1 MPISETSS
9 TGGHPYSTATDAEP
23 MNSILL
29 VRSGAYVGGYFWWRM
44 ALRRKN
50 MSWYLRVLKKYAVF
64 QGRAQRK
71 EFWMFSLFNFIIGFV
86 VGFFEGALGI
96 FLLGPIYSV
105 AIIIPG
111 IAVGV
116 RRMHD
121 TDHSGWWV
129 IVPFV
134 NFYFWCIDGTSG
146 DNRFG
151 PDPKAR
157 ATQ

>member
-1 MPISETSS
+1 
-9 TGGHPYSTATDAEP
+9 
-23 MNSILL
+23 
-29 VRSGAYVGGYFWWRM
+29 
-44 ALRRKN
+44 

-71 EFWMFSLFNFIIGFV
+71 EFWMFALFNFIIGV
-86 VGFFEGALGI
+86 VLGLFEGALGI
-96 FLLGPIYSV
+96 FPDAEESVLANIYTV
-105 AIIIPG
+105 AVLIPG
-111 IAVGV
+111 LAVGV

-121 TDHSGWWV
+121 TDHSGWWI

-151 PDPKAR
+151 SDPKAR
-157 ATQ
+157 STQ